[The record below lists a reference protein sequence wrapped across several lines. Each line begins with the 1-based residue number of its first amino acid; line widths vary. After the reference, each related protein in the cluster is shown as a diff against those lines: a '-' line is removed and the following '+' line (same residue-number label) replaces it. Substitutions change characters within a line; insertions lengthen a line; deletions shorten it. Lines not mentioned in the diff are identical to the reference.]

1 MSKLVKHSDL
11 DAMLWPGVD
20 QNPVGLL
27 VKLGC
32 MASLLL
38 LVISW
43 VILIIA
49 MGGRVIE
56 WAGWPFIALPLG
68 LWLVL
73 LAFPAFLSA
82 RRGTLAVLDAIAAT
96 AEAWLARAG
105 YSVDL
110 NGDGRIGYDEIEVEP
125 VRNEITRPVRWNN
138 GEGTRL
144 LASDSP
150 AQADPGPG
158 PERPTI
164 TRRLWELPNGQRSP
178 VESVCQFVDG
188 IFIRGWSRETWVP
201 KRLDRETYEGLIMLL
216 EAGNIL
222 EGRKAGYAGRL
233 TVASSSEARGV
244 LGLPSSAGTVRTAT
258 TDNGGD
264 SLIGRYEHI

>member
-1 MSKLVKHSDL
+1 MSNKLVKHSDL

-20 QNPVGLL
+20 QNPVGLM

-32 MASLLL
+32 MASALL

-43 VILIIA
+43 VALVIA
-49 MGGRVIE
+49 MGGGIIE
-56 WAGWPFIALPLG
+56 WAGWPFVALPLF

-73 LAFPAFLSA
+73 LALPAFLSA
-82 RRGTLAVLDAIAAT
+82 RRGALAVLDAIAKT

-110 NGDGRIGYDEIEVEP
+110 NGDGHIGHKKIEIEP
-125 VRNEITRPVRWNN
+125 VRDKVSRPIRWNN
-138 GEGTRL
+138 GDGTRL
-144 LASDSP
+144 LASDVPTQSP
-150 AQADPGPG
+150 PGPG
-158 PERPTI
+158 PAAAPI
-164 TRRLWELPNGQRSP
+164 TRRLWELPNGARCP
-178 VESVCQFVDG
+178 VETVCRFVDG

-201 KRLDRETYEGLIMLL
+201 KRMGRETYEGLITLL

-233 TVASSSEARGV
+233 TVATAGEARRV
-244 LGLPSSAGTVRTAT
+244 LGLP
-258 TDNGGD
+258 GGD
-264 SLIGRYEHI
+264 DV